1 MSAIN
6 RKTHIHN
13 NSYLN
18 AGGGGTDRIDRR
30 IRVHINF
37 YDDQDSVQ

>member
-1 MSAIN
+1 MSVIN

-18 AGGGGTDRIDRR
+18 AGGWCTDRIDRK
-30 IRVHINF
+30 IRVHDNF
-37 YDDQDSVQ
+37 YDDRDTV